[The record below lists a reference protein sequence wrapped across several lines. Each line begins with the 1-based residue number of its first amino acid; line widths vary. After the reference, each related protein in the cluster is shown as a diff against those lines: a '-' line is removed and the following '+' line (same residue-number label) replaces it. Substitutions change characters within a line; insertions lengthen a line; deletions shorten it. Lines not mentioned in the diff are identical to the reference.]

1 MHLKASKRPLL
12 SVSVLV
18 TALFGILTITTLVAW
33 LQNFSQL
40 PANMTEESLAK
51 GHLHLFLASQEF
63 WARFPSFGS
72 QLFAYILLPT
82 MLSCVLIHL
91 LVFYLLGWHRK
102 WASRRL
108 AVISMLIGPIYYIA
122 GMIAL
127 HGNAD
132 FSTCGRWIAVML
144 LGMLYCLI
152 ASAILAM
159 LDLFDIHISGIF
171 CSLQLRKYNHRPQ
184 PCC

>member
-1 MHLKASKRPLL
+1 MHLKASKQPIL
-12 SVSVLV
+12 SISILV
-18 TALFGILTITTLVAW
+18 TALFGILVVSTLIAW
-33 LQNFSQL
+33 LQNLDHL
-40 PANMTEESLAK
+40 PANMTEESLAL
-51 GHLHLFLASQEF
+51 GYLHPFFTSSEF

-82 MLSCVLIHL
+82 MLSCVLIRL

-108 AVISMLIGPIYYIA
+108 AVISMLIGPIYCIA

-132 FSTCGRWIAVML
+132 FSTCGRWIAVMI

-152 ASAILAM
+152 A
-159 LDLFDIHISGIF
+159 
-171 CSLQLRKYNHRPQ
+171 
-184 PCC
+184 